1 MTSESSAAEPPT
13 TLPPTDEHALA
24 TQRATAACAL
34 YCALITKQPSLLRR
48 LFVVFGQTD
57 EAGRAGILKFAS
69 SLATTLG
76 GLSPAFLGTLT
87 DLPEVTKFVVL

>member
-1 MTSESSAAEPPT
+1 MTEPSAAEQPT
-13 TLPPTDEHALA
+13 APPPTDEHALA